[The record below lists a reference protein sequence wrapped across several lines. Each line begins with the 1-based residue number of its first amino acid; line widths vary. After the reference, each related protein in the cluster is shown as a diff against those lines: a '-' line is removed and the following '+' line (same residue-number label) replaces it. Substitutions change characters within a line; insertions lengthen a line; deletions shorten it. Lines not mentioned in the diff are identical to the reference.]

1 MPNRRCSDAALFL
14 KGGSDLAISKKKRS
28 RGRFRKSILIYYL
41 TKFSGFIYRTF
52 LSGFFGWLL
61 TSYEAL
67 AAGFSSSV
75 IVKKFQTVSDHKIFH
90 MTRNIKHFFA
100 LTYER
105 SFFLNLLKS
114 LSRKLLTARLAS
126 FGIFF
131 FSYGFYL
138 ILIQLIKEYVFP
150 EESLVMS
157 GIIMGG
163 TYMLVGMLFLFSRRN
178 VAYAVYQSKILSVIL
193 FEFLGLRVA
202 EVVEAAKLEIKKGWN
217 PPFVFGMVFGL
228 ISIVVNP
235 LMILAIILLTALV
248 SVVMI
253 SPEAGIILMC
263 LGLPFLGTMH
273 LVALLCLII
282 ISYIFKL
289 ICGRRIFRLQIM
301 DFTIITFLIFVI
313 FGGILTIDG
322 SSFLK
327 MLVFVCFMSVYFVIK
342 NIISSPD
349 LVKRC
354 LYALVL
360 SSALVSA
367 IGIYQNYFGVLSTK
381 WHDISVFTEIRGRV
395 VSTFDNPNVLGE
407 FLILIFPITLALMA
421 NAKKANER
429 FFLFV
434 CALMSCFCLIFTW
447 SRGAWL
453 GCMITT
459 AMFLCVSSKYFFTA
473 GILSL
478 PIVGMFALFQTD
490 SAIIGRLTSFGD
502 SSTSYRLNIW
512 KGVLRM
518 LEDIGFFGIG
528 IGEDAFRKIYPIYSL
543 AGIEA
548 APHSHNLY
556 LQIAVEMGV
565 FALLFFLVFIFMFT
579 QFSLSFC
586 RNAMSRSNRLLCMGI
601 FSGAAALLIQGLTDY
616 VWYNYRIFLLFWIII
631 GLGIAH
637 IYTAK
642 NTEEESDRIY
652 F

>member
-1 MPNRRCSDAALFL
+1 MAVSR
-14 KGGSDLAISKKKRS
+14 KKRS

-41 TKFSGFIYRTF
+41 TKFSGVIYRTF

-67 AAGFSSSV
+67 EAGLSSSV
-75 IVKKFQTVSDHKIFH
+75 IVKKFQAVSGHKIFH
-90 MTRNIKHFFA
+90 MVRNAKRFA
-100 LTYER
+100 ASAYER
-105 SFFLNLLKS
+105 SLLLNALRI
-114 LSRKLLTARLAS
+114 LSSKLLTARLAS

-138 ILIQLIKEYVFP
+138 ILIQVIKEYLFP
-150 EESLVMS
+150 EATMAVSAM
-157 GIIMGG
+157 IIGAV
-163 TYMLVGMLFLFSRRN
+163 YMFVGMLLLFSKRN
-178 VAYAVYQSKILSVIL
+178 IAYAVYHSRILSALL
-193 FEFLGLRVA
+193 FDFLGLRAVEIA
-202 EVVEAAKLEIKKGWN
+202 EAADVEIKKGWN
-217 PPFVFGMVFGL
+217 PPFILSTVFGVVSIFMDPMV
-228 ISIVVNP
+228 
-235 LMILAIILLTALV
+235 ILSIILLVALF
-248 SVVMI
+248 SVIIV

-263 LGLPFLGTMH
+263 LGIPFLETMH
-273 LVALLCLII
+273 LVALMCLIVV
-282 ISYIFKL
+282 SYTLKL
-289 ICGRRIFRLQIM
+289 ICGRRVFRLQIM
-301 DFTIITFLIFVI
+301 DFTVMVFLLFVI

-327 MLVFVCFMSVYFVIK
+327 MLVFACFMSAYFVIK
-342 NIISSPD
+342 NVISSPY

-354 LYALVL
+354 LHALVL

-421 NAKKANER
+421 NSKKANER

-434 CALMSCFCLIFTW
+434 CALMNCGCLVFTW

-473 GILSL
+473 GMLSL
-478 PIVGMFALFQTD
+478 PIVGMFAFWQRD
-490 SAIIGRLTSFGD
+490 SAIISRLTSFSD

-518 LEDIGFFGIG
+518 LEDIGLYGIG
-528 IGEDAFRKIYPIYSL
+528 IGEGAFKKVYPIYAL

-565 FALLFFLVFIFMFT
+565 FALLFFFVFIFMFT
-579 QFSLSFC
+579 QFSFSFC
-586 RNAMSRSNRLLCMGI
+586 KNAMSRSNKLLCMGI
-601 FSGAAALLIQGLTDY
+601 FSGVAALLIQGLTDY
-616 VWYNYRIFLLFWIII
+616 VWYNYRIFLLFWVIV
-631 GLGIAH
+631 GLGVAH
-637 IYTAK
+637 VYTAK
-642 NTEEESDRIY
+642 NTEEESDGIY